1 MLSLPCA
8 NGGEDGVCLAL
19 TQLSKELLE
28 DDASGL
34 QAGGCDS
41 SDCLFCQ
48 YRSNSPFHL
57 NAYAGK
63 LTSLL
68 RKRSINGMTLVSLN
82 SVVDT
87 PTDQGTALSVTV
99 AATTSNGIK
108 RHRTTPYHGMTAS
121 APVPAGSAPGP
132 SSNPFGFDDDASAIT
147 STIATATHSNL
158 QPSLEFPHDC
168 ETMCAGRL
176 CSSHILQKPLSEAIS
191 ITAGPSKPADPDLTQ
206 IAGAS
211 ADISGPPL
219 ELVKLV
225 DGSSDQVYM
234 PIAAVTAAASSED
247 TLADDSHPDPSDS
260 DAVARPRPL
269 SLRDSVDAPGLG
281 PSSAS
286 LLQLLHSRRHQAV
299 SRRLL
304 RNRHQLHQDIP
315 RQVPP
320 EQQSRLQA
328 DTNQNIPLSRN
339 HQKLQQ
345 QQLQQQQQQRQRGRL
360 LCGRPLPEGWTLKP
374 EWVHRADPAPA
385 ALREVLRLPGAASFG
400 AQYSARCSARSGTP
414 AHVGG
419 AACGGSAGIVC
430 ALEFSPDGRL
440 VAAGGVDK
448 QIRLYNLSSIFEDLD
463 CEDNDDDEYGE
474 YDELQFRGG
483 GNGVCRAS
491 WTGDVESGSGV
502 RRRRNRGL
510 ASGGSGGDGNEV
522 DNDGNSDEQYSS
534 LLTAVQRMPSKISSI
549 SWSPFLDGVLT
560 VGDYDGVLMQLH
572 IASGHQLADE
582 DAHGGRKIWSVA
594 HSCLTPH
601 LVASAADDRCARL
614 WAGRGLSQ
622 CVGSLQPNPRASV
635 CCVDFSPVSEH
646 LLALACSDRTAYLY
660 DMRTLGRGPLAAL
673 RHHSRPASYCRF
685 LSGDRLVT
693 AATDASLAL
702 WDISAAIPALK
713 SCILPQPQTAG
724 AIATGSPLP
733 VMGLTSSSQVV
744 QEYDQPKLPSRLPQ
758 QSNGAIKTSA
768 GEDMLPG
775 TGSVLMSVAGPC
787 RCPLGG
793 NSGTEVSPAIGP
805 IHGNN
810 NGGSEG
816 GSGINLD
823 GELCQNVSGVVMRPS
838 RIFRGHRNEKN
849 FVGLSVRAEDGL
861 LACGSEC
868 SRAFAYHTSWSNP
881 LATLDLP
888 WASTGA
894 VAVGAVRACGSNQP
908 GGSAAQRWIGGLEA
922 GASGNGNGNSGGFVS
937 AVCWQPWEAAT
948 ALGLPPLLASAT
960 SLGAV
965 TINVL
970 AALR

>member
-1 MLSLPCA
+1 MHSLPCA

-19 TQLSKELLE
+19 TLLSKELLE

-48 YRSNSPFHL
+48 YRSISPFHL

-87 PTDQGTALSVTV
+87 PTDQGTALSAAV
-99 AATTSNGIK
+99 AATTGNGNK
-108 RHRTTPYHGMTAS
+108 RHRTTTYNVMTAA
-121 APVPAGSAPGP
+121 APVPAGPAPGP
-132 SSNPFGFDDDASAIT
+132 SSNPVGFDDVASAMT
-147 STIATATHSNL
+147 STVATATHSNL
-158 QPSLEFPHDC
+158 QPSLEFSHDC
-168 ETMCAGRL
+168 ETMCSGRL
-176 CSSHILQKPLSEAIS
+176 CSSHTLQKPLLEAIS
-191 ITAGPSKPADPDLTQ
+191 IPAAAAAGPSKPAGPDLIQ
-206 IAGAS
+206 ITGSS
-211 ADISGPPL
+211 ADISGPSL

-225 DGSSDQVYM
+225 GGSSAQGYN
-234 PIAAVTAAASSED
+234 PISAATVAASSEA
-247 TLADDSHPDPSDS
+247 TLAGVSHPDPSDN
-260 DAVARPRPL
+260 DAVARPRSTSFGDP
-269 SLRDSVDAPGLG
+269 VDAPGLG

-286 LLQLLHSRRHQAV
+286 LLQLLQSRRHQAL
-299 SRRLL
+299 SRHPLQ
-304 RNRHQLHQDIP
+304 NRHQLQDSH

-320 EQQSRLQA
+320 EQQLRLQA
-328 DTNQNIPLSRN
+328 DTNQNKPLSPN
-339 HQKLQQ
+339 HHHQQ
-345 QQLQQQQQQRQRGRL
+345 QGRL
-360 LCGRPLPEGWTLKP
+360 LCGRSLPEGWTLNP
-374 EWVHRADPAPA
+374 EWIHRADPAPA

-400 AQYSARCSARSGTP
+400 AQYGVRCGARSGP
-414 AHVGG
+414 PGHVGG
-419 AACGGSAGIVC
+419 AACGGSAGIIC

-448 QIRLYNLSSIFEDLD
+448 QIRLYNLSSVLEDLD
-463 CEDNDDDEYGE
+463 CGDNHDEYGE
-474 YDELQFRGG
+474 YDELQFRCGR
-483 GNGVCRAS
+483 NGVCSAS
-491 WTGDVESGSGV
+491 STGDVESGSGV
-502 RRRRNRGL
+502 RHSRNRSL
-510 ASGGSGGDGNEV
+510 TSGGSGGGDGNEA
-522 DNDGNSDEQYSS
+522 DIDGNSDEQYSS

-572 IASGHQLADE
+572 IASGHQLADV
-582 DAHGGRKIWSVA
+582 DAHSGRKIWSVA
-594 HSCLTPH
+594 HSCRTPH
-601 LVASAADDRCARL
+601 LAASAADDRCARL

-622 CVGSLQPNPRASV
+622 CVASLQPNPRASV
-635 CCVDFSPVSEH
+635 CCVDFSPASDH

-685 LSGDRLVT
+685 LGGDRLVT

-702 WDISAAIPALK
+702 WDISAVVPAVTR
-713 SCILPQPQTAG
+713 CTLPQPQTAR
-724 AIATGSPLP
+724 ATATGSPLLP
-733 VMGLTSSSQVV
+733 VMGLTSPSQIV
-744 QEYDQPKLPSRLPQ
+744 QEYDQPQLPSPVSH

-768 GEDMLPG
+768 AEDMSPG
-775 TGSVLMSVAGPC
+775 TGSVLMSVAEPC
-787 RCPLGG
+787 RCPCGG
-793 NSGTEVSPAIGP
+793 DSGAEVSAVMGP

-810 NGGSEG
+810 KGEGEGS
-816 GSGINLD
+816 SSINLD
-823 GELCQNVSGVVMRPS
+823 GELCQNAFGGVTRPC
-838 RIFRGHRNEKN
+838 RVFRGHRNEKN

-888 WASTGA
+888 LGSNGA
-894 VAVGAVRACGSNQP
+894 VTILANRAYGSNQTA
-908 GGSAAQRWIGGLEA
+908 GSAAQQWSGGVEA
-922 GASGNGNGNSGGFVS
+922 GASGNGNGGGFVS

-960 SLGAV
+960 SMGV
-965 TINVL
+965 VSINAL